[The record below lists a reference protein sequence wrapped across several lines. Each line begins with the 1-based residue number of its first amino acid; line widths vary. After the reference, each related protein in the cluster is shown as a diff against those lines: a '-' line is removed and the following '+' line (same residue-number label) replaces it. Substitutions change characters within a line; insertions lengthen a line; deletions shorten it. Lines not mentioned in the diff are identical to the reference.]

1 MRYWVRRRLYRLI
14 LIIIFIYILITI
26 FKNGSNIKDFTFTT
40 VNKFTGKISL
50 FISNI
55 LYKLKGLLP
64 AR

>member
-1 MRYWVRRRLYRLI
+1 MRYWVRRRLYKII
-14 LIIIFIYILITI
+14 LIIILIYILTI
-26 FKNGSNIKDFTFTT
+26 VFKNGSNIKDFIFTT
-40 VNKFTGKISL
+40 VNRFTGKISI

>member
-1 MRYWVRRRLYRLI
+1 MRYWVRRRLYRII
-14 LIIIFIYILITI
+14 LIIILIYILTI
-26 FKNGSNIKDFTFTT
+26 VFKNGSNIKDFIFTT
-40 VNKFTGKISL
+40 VNRFTGKISI

>member
-1 MRYWVRRRLYRLI
+1 MRYWVRRRLYTMI
-14 LIIIFIYILITI
+14 LIIILIYILMIV
-26 FKNGSNIKDFTFTT
+26 FKNGSNIKDFIFTT
-40 VNKFTGKISL
+40 IKRFTGKISL

>member
-1 MRYWVRRRLYRLI
+1 MRYWVRRRLYRLL
-14 LIIIFIYILITI
+14 LIIILIYILITI

-40 VNKFTGKISL
+40 VNRFTGKLSL

>member
-1 MRYWVRRRLYRLI
+1 MRYWVRRRLYRII
-14 LIIIFIYILITI
+14 LIIILIYILTI
-26 FKNGSNIKDFTFTT
+26 VFKNGSNIKDFIFTT
-40 VNKFTGKISL
+40 VNRFIGKISI

>member
-1 MRYWVRRRLYRLI
+1 MRYWVRRRLYRII
-14 LIIIFIYILITI
+14 LIIILIYILTI
-26 FKNGSNIKDFTFTT
+26 VFKNGSNIKDFIFTT
-40 VNKFTGKISL
+40 VNRFTGKLSL